1 MIARFRRYF
10 IIATIFLGGCATLNQ
25 SECLNA
31 NWQMIGLEDGTKGQ
45 ALSYIG
51 KHRKACAEFN
61 ISPDLDQYQRGH
73 TQGLQQYCTYDR
85 GLQRGVRGQGFK
97 NVCPP
102 ELEGGF
108 RLGHQRGREIF
119 RLNVEI
125 KQTNNSI
132 KESHSLLD
140 DLEDDVIEMKELII
154 SRDTRKAEK
163 ALLLIEL
170 LEAHNEIGSLEADV
184 EFFEQQKAEIIY
196 ERNLLKQRYQAGPG

>member
-10 IIATIFLGGCATLNQ
+10 IIASIFLGGCATLNQ

-31 NWQMIGLEDGTKGQ
+31 NWQMIGLEDGSKGQ

-51 KHRKACAEFN
+51 NHRKACAEFN
-61 ISPDLDQYQRGH
+61 ISPDLEQYQRGYA
-73 TQGLQQYCTYDR
+73 QGLQQYCTYNH
-85 GLQRGVRGQGFK
+85 GFQRGVRGQSFN

-102 ELEGGF
+102 ELEGSF
-108 RLGHQRGREIF
+108 RSGHQHGREIY

-125 KQTNNSI
+125 KQTNRSI
-132 KESHSLLD
+132 KESYQLLD
-140 DLEDDVIEMKELII
+140 DLADDVIEMKDLII

-170 LEAHNEIGSLEADV
+170 LEAHDEIGRLEADV
-184 EFFEQQKAEIIY
+184 EFLEQQKAEVIY
-196 ERNLLKQRYQAGPG
+196 ERNLLKQRYQTGPG

>member
-1 MIARFRRYF
+1 MIARLRKYI
-10 IIATIFLGGCATLNQ
+10 IIASIFLGGCATLNQ

-31 NWQMIGLEDGTKGQ
+31 NWQMIGLEDGSKGQ

-85 GLQRGVRGQGFK
+85 GMQRGVRGQVFK
-97 NVCPP
+97 NICPP
-102 ELEGGF
+102 ELEGNF
-108 RLGHQRGREIF
+108 RLGHQRGREIY

-125 KQTNNSI
+125 KQANSSI
-132 KESHSLLD
+132 KESYKLLN
-140 DLEDDVIEMKELII
+140 DLADDVIEMKELII
-154 SRDTRKAEK
+154 GRDTRKAEK

-170 LEAHNEIGSLEADV
+170 LEAHNEIGRLEVDV
-184 EFFEQQKAEIIY
+184 EILEQQKAEIIY